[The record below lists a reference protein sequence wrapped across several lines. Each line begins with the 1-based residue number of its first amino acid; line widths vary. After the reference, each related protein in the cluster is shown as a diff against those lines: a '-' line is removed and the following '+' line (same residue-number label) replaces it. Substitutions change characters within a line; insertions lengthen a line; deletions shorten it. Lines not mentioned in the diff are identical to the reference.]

1 MKTLWVIISVIFLAL
16 FVYATNKVPLAMI
29 DAIEF
34 DEAESH
40 KQAFIDSRLGANKPD
55 TPDTGEGR

>member
-16 FVYATNKVPLAMI
+16 FIYATNKVPLAMI

-34 DEAESH
+34 DEAEAH
-40 KQAFIDSRLGANKPD
+40 KQSFIDSKYANKPD
-55 TPDTGEGR
+55 TPDVFKEW